1 MLQSVQEDLLAFKN
15 EKCQLID
22 LSSFTID
29 TLHGSMWGLNY
40 RYMTLKEALIKHKEE
55 IVSYSLLRIN
65 TLIDKPFF
73 SFIER
78 PVPRCRVGYGTYGWK
93 YDKDIIKLAIK
104 KASLIDTA
112 EGYGYGKVET
122 ELGKIL
128 KDSEPIDI
136 YTKVRRDHMSPFAIN
151 NAVNRSVKK
160 LNVMPHVQLH
170 FPNDKYP
177 YAIHNLAKL
186 RQKGLVRSIGLSNCS
201 IDLIEKA
208 QLFLSEY
215 SGDIVNT
222 VQMAFNMLD
231 NRISKLFLPYC
242 QKRGILVLAYS
253 PLGQKFDKLK
263 NPFLAKIAKKY
274 NATQAQ
280 IALAW
285 ILSFKGVIPIPNTNN
300 IEHLKENFEA
310 NDLYLDKNDVLELT
324 NYYDEKNRV

>member
-1 MLQSVQEDLLAFKN
+1 MLESVQEDLLAFQN
-15 EKCQLID
+15 ESCQLID

-29 TLHGSMWGLNY
+29 TLHGSMWGLNF
-40 RYMTLKEALIKHKEE
+40 RYMTLEEALIKNKKA
-55 IVSYSLLRIN
+55 ILSYSLQRIN
-65 TLIDKPFF
+65 KLIDEPFF
-73 SFIER
+73 TFKR
-78 PVPRCRVGYGTYGWK
+78 RQVPRCRVGYGTYGWK
-93 YDKDIIKLAIK
+93 YDKEIIKLAIE

-128 KDSEPIDI
+128 KDSKPIDI

-151 NAVNRSVKK
+151 NAVHRSVNK
-160 LNVMPHVQLH
+160 LNVKPHVQLH
-170 FPNDKYP
+170 FPNNKYP
-177 YAIHNLAKL
+177 MAVKDLAIL
-186 RQKGLVRSIGLSNCS
+186 RQKGLIRSIGLSNCS
-201 IDLIEKA
+201 IDLIESA

-253 PLGQKFDKLK
+253 PLGQKFSRLK
-263 NPFLAKIAKKY
+263 NPFLSKIARKY
-274 NATQAQ
+274 DATPAQ
-280 IALAW
+280 VALAW

-300 IEHLKENFEA
+300 IEHLKQNFES
-310 NDLYLDKNDVLELT
+310 NDLHLYKNDVLELT
-324 NYYDEKNRV
+324 NYYDEKKRI